1 MTITMYDISVPVFT
15 RMLTNLSGILDGAA
29 AYAAAK
35 KIDPAVLL
43 SARLYPDMFPLTRQ
57 VQSSTD
63 HANRASARLAM
74 VEIPRFPDVETTID
88 ELKARIGRAIAFIGG
103 IDPGA
108 FIGAEDRDVTLVTG
122 GRERTMNAKE
132 YFLTSALPNFFFH
145 VTTAYDILRHNGLE
159 IGKSRY
165 LGL

>member
-1 MTITMYDISVPVFT
+1 MTITMYDVSVPVFT
-15 RMLTNLSGILDGAA
+15 RMLTNLSGILDSTAE
-29 AYAAAK
+29 YAAAK

-43 SARLYPDMFPLTRQ
+43 SARHPDMFPLTRQ
-57 VQSSTD
+57 IQSSTD
-63 HANRASARLAM
+63 HANRASARLAR

-88 ELKARIGRAIAFIGG
+88 ELKARIGRALDFIGG
-103 IDPGA
+103 IDPSA

-145 VTTAYDILRHNGLE
+145 VTTAYNILRHNGLE

-165 LGL
+165 LGQ